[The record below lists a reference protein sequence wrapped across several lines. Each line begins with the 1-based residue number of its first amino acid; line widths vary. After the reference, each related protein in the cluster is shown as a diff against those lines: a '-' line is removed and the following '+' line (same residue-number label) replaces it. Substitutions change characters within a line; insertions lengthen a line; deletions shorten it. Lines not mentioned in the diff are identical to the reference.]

1 MAQARK
7 EAKSIMTKPAFL
19 SRAFPILHEQQD
31 TIIFIQR
38 MKREAVASK
47 RACAQASNPFRAVP
61 GLEKEF
67 DEAANTIRY
76 CDRLLTEVD
85 KKPER
90 ERIARN
96 LTRLSW
102 DILDRFAAI
111 VLIIGLLGVWYI
123 GFTYL
128 SITLHVH
135 PIFLNLGA
143 VAAAVCMVLWARKKR
158 RK

>member
-1 MAQARK
+1 MY
-7 EAKSIMTKPAFL
+7 TKNL
-19 SRAFPILHEQQD
+19 SRIFPVLHEQQD
-31 TIIFIQR
+31 TVAFIQR
-38 MKREAVASK
+38 MKREAIASK

-90 ERIARN
+90 ERIVKN

-102 DILDRFAAI
+102 EILDRFVAI
-111 VLIIGLLGVWYI
+111 ILIIGFLGVWYI

-128 SITLHVH
+128 CIRLHVH
-135 PIFLNLGA
+135 PLFLNLGA
-143 VAAAVCMVLWARKKR
+143 VVVAVSMVLLARKKR